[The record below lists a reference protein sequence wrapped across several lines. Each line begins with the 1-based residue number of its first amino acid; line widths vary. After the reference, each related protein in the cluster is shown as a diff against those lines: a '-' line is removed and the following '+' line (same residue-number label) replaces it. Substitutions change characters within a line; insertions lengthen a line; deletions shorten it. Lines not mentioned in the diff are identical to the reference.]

1 MRILIGGPVAEC
13 DREQIPRFMKQGHFF
28 DCPERV
34 SLTISLVTDSC
45 LDAQY
50 PTRLERIVAGREK
63 LRRQAIEGEYDAIV
77 FLDADMEYSC
87 DLLPALV
94 HEHEKGFDV
103 VYNVYRLKNG
113 CFTYNGFGGTLLS
126 RPVFTT
132 IPFRCYINPETRN
145 EVDEGF
151 LFEMD
156 VLNAG
161 FTISRGV
168 FGATRHHE
176 HFTEKRVMTPW
187 EKIRYSYPARKV
199 MAIAARNTTTA
210 ERISRLGYRRMGEV

>member
-1 MRILIGGPVAEC
+1 MRILIGGPVADC
-13 DREQIPRFMKQGHFF
+13 DREEIPRFMKQGHFF

-63 LRRQAIEGEYDAIV
+63 LRQQAIEGEYDVMV

-113 CFTYNGFGGTLLS
+113 CFTYNGFGGTLIS
-126 RPVFTT
+126 RNVFTT

-176 HFTEKRVMTPW
+176 HFTEKRGMTPW
-187 EKIRYSYPARKV
+187 EKIRYSYPARKA
-199 MAIAARNTTTA
+199 MAFAARNPTTA
-210 ERISRLGYRRMGEV
+210 ERISRVGYRRMGEV